1 MFGSTITTTATVT
14 FTMGSSTTETSKH
27 PQHGDDRPN
36 ESRAETIQMKRSMRA
51 LLGVEGVSFLLAS
64 MIHAGIIITGYEHRA
79 AMIAESVIGVVL
91 LVGLAV
97 TWVRPRSMAAI
108 AAVVQAFAL
117 VGTLVGIWTMIVG
130 VGPRTVPDIVYH
142 VAIVAVLLV
151 GLGLA
156 WRIRRTEPK

>member
-1 MFGSTITTTATVT
+1 
-14 FTMGSSTTETSKH
+14 
-27 PQHGDDRPN
+27 
-36 ESRAETIQMKRSMRA
+36 MKRSMRA